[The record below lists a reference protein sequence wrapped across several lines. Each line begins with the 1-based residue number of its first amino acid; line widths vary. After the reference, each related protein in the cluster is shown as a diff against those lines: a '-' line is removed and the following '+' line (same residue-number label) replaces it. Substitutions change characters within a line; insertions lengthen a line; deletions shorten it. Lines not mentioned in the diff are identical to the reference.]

1 MRMCWVSSIF
11 SSYVN
16 SSFMASICR
25 WGWLFFFFLS
35 QKGTLTLFHPISWP
49 KNPRRRRRNL
59 QLCQHLQQN
68 IDFSNPKTT
77 DWVQPKKSQKKK
89 NVTQIATTNIITSET
104 CQANSTKKKC
114 TTKTAT
120 QTTNRSYQDSN
131 LTKSDSYS
139 LCKLKNPLVAFFPCT
154 KYMPNLAYL
163 HLGPK
168 ILFCH
173 WFGCA
178 IVVRVHCLAMNP
190 LTGKFSC
197 SQVSFFSL

>member
-1 MRMCWVSSIF
+1 MLLLVGG
-11 SSYVN
+11 V
-16 SSFMASICR
+16 
-25 WGWLFFFFLS
+25 GFLS
-35 QKGTLTLFHPISWP
+35 QKGYSNTVSPNKLTQ
-49 KNPRRRRRNL
+49 KPRRWRNL

-178 IVVRVHCLAMNP
+178 LLQGILWWGNFLAPKFPSSPYNVVWNLVEVMAKKN
-190 LTGKFSC
+190 
-197 SQVSFFSL
+197 